1 MKLKY
6 MLLNMLKNRLVL
18 NVVSILSVIS
28 IIGYL
33 MTKNMNAIVYFI
45 ALGILVFLFTKN
57 MILVLGVPLVL
68 VNLFFTASAV
78 KEGLENN
85 DSKKTTEAPS
95 TTTTKQQTTKQQEPQ
110 PQSSKGSTNA
120 KIDSDMVLNSSTD
133 ASDSPTS
140 DMDTM
145 PKTDES
151 FEVGRSKKRSGG
163 GYKVDY
169 ASTVEDAYDEL
180 NKIIGG
186 DGIKRLTSDTQNLM
200 KQQLQLAEA
209 MKGMGPL
216 IQNMAPLM
224 EQAQGLMKG
233 MGSGKD
239 GLGDIMKM
247 AQQFSNKPQ

>member
-1 MKLKY
+1 
-6 MLLNMLKNRLVL
+6 MLKNRLVL
-18 NVVSILSVIS
+18 NIVSILS
-28 IIGYL
+28 IITIFGYL
-33 MTKNMNAIVYFI
+33 ITQNMNGIFYFI
-45 ALGILVFLFTKN
+45 GLAILTFLFTKN
-57 MILVLGVPLVL
+57 MIIVLGVPLIL
-68 VNLFFTASAV
+68 VNLFFTTCAV

-85 DSKKTTEAPS
+85 SSTEKTNPTEKTDSTEKNSS
-95 TTTTKQQTTKQQEPQ
+95 TTTTKNNKD
-110 PQSSKGSTNA
+110 SKD
-120 KIDSDMVLNSSTD
+120 KLDSNVVLNS
-133 ASDSPTS
+133 TS
-140 DMDTM
+140 DALDT
-145 PKTDES
+145 PVASTTTTDES
-151 FEVGRSKKRSGG
+151 FEVGRPKKSGG

-224 EQAQGLMKG
+224 EQAQGLMNG
-233 MGSGKD
+233 MGAGKD

-247 AQQFSNKPQ
+247 AQQFKPQ

>member
-1 MKLKY
+1 
-6 MLLNMLKNRLVL
+6 
-18 NVVSILSVIS
+18 
-28 IIGYL
+28 
-33 MTKNMNAIVYFI
+33 
-45 ALGILVFLFTKN
+45 
-57 MILVLGVPLVL
+57 
-68 VNLFFTASAV
+68 
-78 KEGLENN
+78 
-85 DSKKTTEAPS
+85 
-95 TTTTKQQTTKQQEPQ
+95 
-110 PQSSKGSTNA
+110 
-120 KIDSDMVLNSSTD
+120 MVLNSSTD
-133 ASDSPTS
+133 ASDSPSS
-140 DMDTM
+140 DMATM

-224 EQAQGLMKG
+224 EQAQGLMNG

-247 AQQFSNKPQ
+247 AQQFTNKPQ

>member
-18 NVVSILSVIS
+18 NIVSILSVIS
-28 IIGYL
+28 IVGYL

-57 MILVLGVPLVL
+57 MIIVLGVPLVL
-68 VNLFFTASAV
+68 VNLFFTANAV

-120 KIDSDMVLNSSTD
+120 KIDSDMVLNSTTD
-133 ASDSPTS
+133 ASDLTS
-140 DMDTM
+140 APGATTT
-145 PKTDES
+145 TDES

-224 EQAQGLMKG
+224 EQAQGLMNG

-247 AQQFSNKPQ
+247 AQQFTNKPQ